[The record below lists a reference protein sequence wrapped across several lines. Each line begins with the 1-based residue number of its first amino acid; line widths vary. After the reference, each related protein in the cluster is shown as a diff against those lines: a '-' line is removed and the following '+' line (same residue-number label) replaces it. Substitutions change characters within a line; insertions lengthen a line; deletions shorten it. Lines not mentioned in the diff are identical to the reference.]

1 MRTTAQA
8 PAYQPPP
15 PAYQMKPKEE
25 MKTMAMAGTGIIN
38 SQIPA
43 AKPYY
48 APAQATL
55 GVSPTKADQYNS

>member
-1 MRTTAQA
+1 
-8 PAYQPPP
+8 
-15 PAYQMKPKEE
+15 MKPKEE

-43 AKPYY
+43 ATKPYY